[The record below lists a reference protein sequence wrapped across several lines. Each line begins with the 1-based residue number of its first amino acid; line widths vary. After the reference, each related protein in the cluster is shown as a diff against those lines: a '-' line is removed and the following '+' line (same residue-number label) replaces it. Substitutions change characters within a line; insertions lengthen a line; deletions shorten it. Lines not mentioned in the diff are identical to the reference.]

1 MKKEMIVS
9 DKEFSNYKDLVSS
22 ATNWEHTC
30 TYQLGLHA
38 LVGKHKTIELDDMQ
52 ISYSEREGG
61 MMHDV
66 VSPKNSVS
74 MAIIEE
80 CEAEACFAKIKL
92 SAGDI
97 IFFDDK
103 KSYSFISKGKIKTVV
118 LSINKH
124 SNREIISRLS
134 SLHGYILIDKDRA
147 LSKLLHQ
154 NEEKIVDTKE
164 KILATVAQLIDSQ
177 EPVKAKLT
185 KGEKVTFKILKD
197 IYHHM
202 DGSITI
208 ESLAL
213 KYSVSEKTLQNSFK
227 SLFGFTPK
235 IFLRKLK
242 LNLVHHELKNSTN
255 IKMKVSQV
263 AMKWGFKH
271 MGSFAK
277 YYKELFGKNPS
288 QTLKKRYD
296 GEFEIDK
303 SCVSRQE
310 EME

>member
-1 MKKEMIVS
+1 MRKEIKVS
-9 DKEFSNYKDLVSS
+9 NKEFRNYNDLVSS
-22 ATNWEHTC
+22 AINWEHTC
-30 TYQLGLHA
+30 TYQLGVNA
-38 LVGKHKTIELDDMQ
+38 LVGQHKTIELDDIQ
-52 ISYSEREGG
+52 ISYSRREGG

-103 KSYSFISKGKIKTVV
+103 QSYSFMSKGRIKSVI
-118 LSINKH
+118 LSVNKH
-124 SNREIISRLS
+124 SNRAIISRLS
-134 SLHGYILIDKDRA
+134 SLQGYVLKDNEA
-147 LSKLLHQ
+147 IIAKLLHQ
-154 NEEKIVDTKE
+154 NEEKIVNTQE
-164 KILATVAQLIDSQ
+164 KILATVTKVLDAQ
-177 EPVKAKLT
+177 EPKKAKLT
-185 KGEKVTFKILKD
+185 KGEEISFKILKD
-197 IYHHM
+197 IYQHM
-202 DGSITI
+202 DGAITI

-213 KYSVSEKTLQNSFK
+213 RYNVSEKTLQNSFK

-242 LNLVHHELKNSTN
+242 LNLVHHELKNSTS
-255 IKMKVSQV
+255 IEMKVSRV

-271 MGSFAK
+271 MGSFAQ
-277 YYKELFGKNPS
+277 YYKELFGENPS
-288 QTLKKRYD
+288 QTLKYRYK
-296 GEFEIDK
+296 EQFEIDK

-310 EME
+310 EIE